1 MSVTSPHTVFVPVH
15 PGPERLTFDTVV
27 KAAEVRRALEAAIA
41 DGRIEPIELVG
52 ARPVDRDDLARIHD
66 PEYVAAVLDGR
77 PERLAGSNGIG
88 WDPHLFAIAAGSAGA
103 IRDAALHAIA
113 TGGFVGALSTGLH
126 HARRGRG
133 NGYCTF
139 NGLVVAAQAAL
150 DAGARRVLILD
161 VDAHCG
167 GGTASLIEHMTGV
180 EQLDVSLI
188 GFDIYTSLPGCR
200 LVMTQPEDY
209 LSTLADELGRVVDP
223 TGIDLVIHN
232 AGMDVHE
239 RAGGLTGMT
248 TAVVAERE
256 RMVFGWAARHD
267 LPVAWT
273 LAGGYTSTGFDLT
286 DVADLHLLTPAAAIT
301 ASRAGVAG

>member
-27 KAAEVRRALEAAIA
+27 KAEEVRRAIEDAIA
-41 DGRIEPIELVG
+41 AGRLEPVELVG
-52 ARPVDRDDLARIHD
+52 ARPVDRSDLCRIHD
-66 PEYVAAVLDGR
+66 PAYVDAVLTGR
-77 PERLAGSNGIG
+77 PEGLAASNGIG

-103 IRDAALHAIA
+103 IRDAALHALA
-113 TGGFVGALSTGLH
+113 TGGFVGALSAGLH

-139 NGLVVAAQAAL
+139 NGLVVAAQAAVE
-150 DAGARRVLILD
+150 AGARRVLILD

-167 GGTASLIEHMTGV
+167 GGTASLIDGMAGV
-180 EQLDVSLI
+180 EQVDVSLI
-188 GFDIYTSLPGCR
+188 GFDTYTSVPGCR
-200 LVMTQPEDY
+200 LVMTDPEDY
-209 LSTLADELGRVVDP
+209 LATLADELDRIVDP
-223 TGIDLVIHN
+223 AGIDLVIHN

-248 TAVVAERE
+248 TAVVASRE
-256 RMVFGWAARHD
+256 RMVFAWAARHG

-273 LAGGYTSTGFDLT
+273 LAGGYRSYEFDLA
-286 DVADLHLLTPAAAIT
+286 DVAALHLLTPAAAIA
-301 ASRAGVAG
+301 ASAVHN